1 MLGRL
6 TVVTAFPVW
15 SMTMTV
21 FTRLAMIAVDGSI
34 RY

>member
-1 MLGRL
+1 MPDRL

-15 SMTMTV
+15 STTMTV
-21 FTRLAMIAVDGSI
+21 FTRLAMTALDGSI